1 LLHTFTNTAKGDTF
15 ELDPGEQALLS
26 HLHLLDRYACLSAD
40 HLYDEAVFLIAVSFH
55 FLPQSL
61 EDLSVAAGL
70 VGVVVREKDLGL
82 DVAAYVEHYSIIA
95 FLFDCTSKDNI
106 KK

>member
-1 LLHTFTNTAKGDTF
+1 
-15 ELDPGEQALLS
+15 
-26 HLHLLDRYACLSAD
+26 
-40 HLYDEAVFLIAVSFH
+40 
-55 FLPQSL
+55 
-61 EDLSVAAGL
+61 
-70 VGVVVREKDLGL
+70 VVREKDLGL

>member
-1 LLHTFTNTAKGDTF
+1 LLHNFTNTAKGDTF
-15 ELDPGEQALLS
+15 ELDPREQPLLS